1 MNTTTPTP
9 SPTPTRISQSQ
20 AILGEGPV
28 WHRDRL
34 LWVDIEGRKIIALD
48 PSTGTETIVELS
60 ERVGCVWPCADSDAL
75 LCGLQSGLAML
86 DPATV
91 TLTPIENPEPDLPTT
106 RFNDGKCDPFGRFW
120 AGTMDMDEKGPLGS
134 LYMLDHQQR
143 LTRQWQ
149 GVTVSNG
156 LAWDMSGN
164 QPTFYYIDSP
174 TRQVVAFDYEP
185 DTGSLSNRRVAIII
199 PDGEGFPDGMTIDAE
214 GALWIALW
222 QGWGVVRYH
231 PKTGERLGKI
241 DLPVEKVTSCT
252 FGGPDLNDLFITTAS
267 IGLGPE
273 AKAAQ
278 PDAGA
283 VFRVKTNSTGLP
295 TVLFRTID
303 Y

>member
-1 MNTTTPTP
+1 MNTT
-9 SPTPTRISQSQ
+9 SPTRISKSQ

-34 LWVDIEGRKIIALD
+34 LWVDIEGRKVIDLD
-48 PSTGTETIVELS
+48 PSTGTENIIELS
-60 ERVGCVWPCADSDAL
+60 ERVGCVWPCADSNLL
-75 LCGLQSGLAML
+75 LCGLQTGLAML
-86 DPATV
+86 DPDTG
-91 TLTPIENPEPDLPTT
+91 TITPIDNPEPDLPTT
-106 RFNDGKCDPFGRFW
+106 RFNDGKCDPLGRFW

-134 LYMLDHQQR
+134 LYMLDHQHL

-156 LAWDMSGN
+156 LAWDMSADH
-164 QPTFYYIDSP
+164 PTFYYIDSP

-185 DTGSLSNRRVAIII
+185 DTGSLSNRRVAITI
-199 PDGEGFPDGMTIDAE
+199 PDGEGFPDGMTIDSE

-222 QGWGVVRYH
+222 QGWGVVRYN

-252 FGGPDLNDLFITTAS
+252 FGGPDLSDLFITTAS
-267 IGLGPE
+267 IGLGPD

-283 VFRVKTNSTGLP
+283 VFRVKTDSTGLP
-295 TVLFRTID
+295 TILFRTD
-303 Y
+303 RNRK